1 MSPSPCTGSG
11 RAQIRRSPAEYES
24 AGLAVIERD
33 APDLPDHPA
42 RPPVASP
49 ASWLAARTACLDAP
63 SDPIPHFRRSKCQ
76 LCTPRLRCGTSLFG
90 DLGRESSGPRL
101 AHRRSPGYPPVLH
114 DFCTARSRPPHGP
127 FSTSAEPRHRPADRP
142 DLRRVVTGAWFS
154 IRSLTPEEASAE
166 FAPSDIV
173 AAQGLRTTFL
183 APSGKSQV
191 VPSFSTTRITPS
203 TDSPHVVHTDG
214 LHCGPDRL
222 AR

>member
-101 AHRRSPGYPPVLH
+101 GPQEVPRLSTGSARLLHREVTTTSRTVLHLRRAASPAGRPPRLAPGGHKGVVLDPIPHSRRSECGI
-114 DFCTARSRPPHGP
+114 CT
-127 FSTSAEPRHRPADRP
+127 
-142 DLRRVVTGAWFS
+142 V
-154 IRSLTPEEASAE
+154 
-166 FAPSDIV
+166 
-173 AAQGLRTTFL
+173 
-183 APSGKSQV
+183 
-191 VPSFSTTRITPS
+191 
-203 TDSPHVVHTDG
+203 
-214 LHCGPDRL
+214 
-222 AR
+222 